1 MYYVEHFH
9 WFSDSDQLSY
19 ILVTFRAAV
28 EFLRG
33 REMEKWL
40 PSTPQVTKSQVWNY
54 NNFVMFTILYGCHIA
69 LIQGITS
76 LHQANPR
83 QHGETECITQPFP
96 VDQWERREL

>member
-1 MYYVEHFH
+1 MSLFDLECFLSALYYVEHFH

-40 PSTPQVTKSQVWNY
+40 PSNPQVTLVSQVHC
-54 NNFVMFTILYGCHIA
+54 G
-69 LIQGITS
+69 
-76 LHQANPR
+76 
-83 QHGETECITQPFP
+83 
-96 VDQWERREL
+96 